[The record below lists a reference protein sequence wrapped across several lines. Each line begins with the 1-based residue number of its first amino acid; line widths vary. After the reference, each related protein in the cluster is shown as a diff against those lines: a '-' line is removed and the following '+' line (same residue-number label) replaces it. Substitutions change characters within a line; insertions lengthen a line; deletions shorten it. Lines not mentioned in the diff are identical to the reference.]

1 MTKNAKV
8 IFPAKAT
15 SATQTTSWEW
25 SAPYFVK
32 RAQEV
37 QARLDLQ
44 RQTMNDLQGQYKNLQ
59 NQNRNLQ
66 DQKKDQKKNHER
78 ELHTCTGTFIV
89 VLLTFAAFMICGFLP
104 SSSPEH
110 CSSALEAKAV
120 QMTATPTTVTVTLPI
135 AINAVPTIEAASA
148 IKATSSTE
156 AAQPTKPFWKTLT
169 HEQIMSVIRDYD
181 KIQGRY
187 RDNQKAWQRE
197 QDTKRKA
204 NMQKMIAQWA
214 KNMAEKRRRE
224 EEAQEQARKQL

>member
-135 AINAVPTIEAASA
+135 ATPTTVTVTLPIAINAVPTIEAASA

-156 AAQPTKPFWKTLT
+156 AAQPTKPVSFGLQPLSLKTAL
-169 HEQIMSVIRDYD
+169 
-181 KIQGRY
+181 
-187 RDNQKAWQRE
+187 AC
-197 QDTKRKA
+197 
-204 NMQKMIAQWA
+204 
-214 KNMAEKRRRE
+214 
-224 EEAQEQARKQL
+224 